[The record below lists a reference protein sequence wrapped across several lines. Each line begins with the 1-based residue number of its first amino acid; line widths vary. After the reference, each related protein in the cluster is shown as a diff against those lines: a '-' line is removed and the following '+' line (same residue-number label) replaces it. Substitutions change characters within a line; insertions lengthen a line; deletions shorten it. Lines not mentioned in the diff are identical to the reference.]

1 MSGILALDR
10 FQIGQRFDNWLLD
23 RLRRRRGPTRL
34 PLTFEYRYIYVLPT
48 RFGFWFVILLTLMAL
63 GGLNFNN
70 NMTLLFGFLIAAI
83 ALLTT
88 LLAYRN
94 LVGITLTGLL
104 ANPVFAGETAT
115 FRVLLKNA

>member
-10 FQIGQRFDNWLLD
+10 LRLGERFDEWLLE
-23 RLRRRRGPTRL
+23 RLRRRRGPTQL
-34 PLTFEYRYIYVLPT
+34 PLTFEYRHIYVLPT
-48 RFGFWFVILLTLMAL
+48 NFGFWFGVLLVLMTL

-70 NMTLLFGFLIAAI
+70 NMTLLLGFMISAI

-94 LVGITLTGLL
+94 LVGITLSGI
-104 ANPVFAGETAT
+104 
-115 FRVLLKNA
+115 